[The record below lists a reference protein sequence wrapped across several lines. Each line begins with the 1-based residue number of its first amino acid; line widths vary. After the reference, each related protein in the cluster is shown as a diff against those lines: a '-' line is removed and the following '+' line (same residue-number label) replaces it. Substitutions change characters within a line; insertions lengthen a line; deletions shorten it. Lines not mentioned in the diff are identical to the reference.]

1 MGKYILI
8 LIVLLVAAVGLLVVG
23 YSAGVTAQNGHICSM
38 SEDSATGENV
48 CIVDGVTYV
57 PQEK

>member
-8 LIVLLVAAVGLLVVG
+8 LIVLLVAAGGLLVVG
-23 YSAGVTAQNGHICSM
+23 YSAGVTAQNGHICAM
-38 SEDSATGENV
+38 SEDATTGENV
-48 CIVDGVTYV
+48 CIVDGVAYV